1 MFNLHWCYT
10 LCTGVTLFALVF
22 IHLKCTA
29 LSQSESS
36 NFFMYIIS
44 DIIVRLNYELNTFG
58 HKASTTL
65 ITFVIGKKKC
75 HNSYNGDLKLLPRF
89 LHPQEIWEQREHP
102 SLDKFGQNKMRDV
115 FSSNDQCFAGVI
127 GEKFHF

>member
-1 MFNLHWCYT
+1 MNWIL
-10 LCTGVTLFALVF
+10 LA
-22 IHLKCTA
+22 IKQA
-29 LSQSESS
+29 
-36 NFFMYIIS
+36 
-44 DIIVRLNYELNTFG
+44 RLWSPL
-58 HKASTTL
+58 L
-65 ITFVIGKKKC
+65 LGKKKC